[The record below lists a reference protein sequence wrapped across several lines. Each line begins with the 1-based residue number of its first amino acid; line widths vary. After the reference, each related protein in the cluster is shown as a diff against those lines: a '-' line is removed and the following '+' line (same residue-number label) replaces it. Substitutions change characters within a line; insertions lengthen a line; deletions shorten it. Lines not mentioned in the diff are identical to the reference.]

1 MGLISKIPRLIAIFL
16 LPTLAVLTAQAQ
28 SAADHADP
36 LIQAAE
42 LVEHARTLRAGCD
55 YADAE
60 RWLRRAQSLIHDG
73 RVRTAETDAA
83 GNLAAR
89 IEIQRANLRDLR
101 QRLDRDQQAVS
112 RLIAQKQ
119 LAQARQRLQQAGFP
133 ACDARFEA
141 LKQQIGA
148 AQYRLDHPPQ
158 CDSCRKV
165 AKVVVWTAVLSGVG
179 YGGWWAYD
187 KYGHQPTPGSV
198 SQPPLR

>member
-1 MGLISKIPRLIAIFL
+1 MDLISKIRRLIALLL

-28 SAADHADP
+28 PAADRADP

-55 YADAE
+55 YTEAE
-60 RWLRRAQSLIHDG
+60 HWLRRAQSLIHDG
-73 RVRTAETDAA
+73 RVHTGETDAA

-89 IEIQRANLRDLR
+89 IEIQRADLRDLR
-101 QRLDRDQQAVS
+101 QQLDHDQQAIT
-112 RLIAQKQ
+112 RLIEQKQ
-119 LAQARQRLQQAGFP
+119 LAQARQRLRQAGFP
-133 ACDARFEA
+133 ACDTRFEA

-148 AQYRLDHPPQ
+148 AQYRLDHPAH

-165 AKVVVWTAVLSGVG
+165 AKVLVWTAVLGGVG

-187 KYGHQPTPGSV
+187 KYGHQPGSV
-198 SQPPLR
+198 PQPPLR